1 MARASNL
8 TMCSFCGKSHAE
20 VRKLVAGPGVYICDS
35 CIKVCKGILDKETEG
50 DPAERQG
57 LTLRVPKPSEI
68 RRELDAHVIGQD
80 LAKRTLSVAVHNHY
94 KRIALEH
101 EGLQPGLLTEGL
113 ADVEMEKSNVL
124 LIGPT
129 GSGKTLLARTLA
141 RILDV
146 PFCIADA
153 TTLTEAG
160 YVGEDV
166 ENIVLRLLQNAD
178 YDVKKAEI
186 GIVYIDEID
195 KIGRKSDSASITRD
209 VSGEGVQQA
218 LLKILEGTTCS
229 VPPQGGR
236 KHPQQEYIQ
245 INTQNILF
253 ICGGAFFGLDKIVD
267 RRLGAKTL
275 GFHSTTVN
283 SSTVQMEA
291 SRLLESVEP
300 EDLLSFGMIPEFIGR
315 LPILTSLQQLT
326 ETELI
331 KVLTEPRN
339 ALVKQFTKLLAMDD
353 ITLTV
358 TKDALSALAES
369 AVKKGTGARALR
381 TLLEKIM
388 LDVMYEAPDR
398 DDLVG
403 VTLNRAVVEGRRS
416 ALIRRRQDKN
426 AA

>member
-1 MARASNL
+1 
-8 TMCSFCGKSHAE
+8 
-20 VRKLVAGPGVYICDS
+20 
-35 CIKVCKGILDKETEG
+35 
-50 DPAERQG
+50 
-57 LTLRVPKPSEI
+57 
-68 RRELDAHVIGQD
+68 
-80 LAKRTLSVAVHNHY
+80 
-94 KRIALEH
+94 
-101 EGLQPGLLTEGL
+101 
-113 ADVEMEKSNVL
+113 
-124 LIGPT
+124 
-129 GSGKTLLARTLA
+129 
-141 RILDV
+141 
-146 PFCIADA
+146 
-153 TTLTEAG
+153 
-160 YVGEDV
+160 
-166 ENIVLRLLQNAD
+166 
-178 YDVKKAEI
+178 
-186 GIVYIDEID
+186 
-195 KIGRKSDSASITRD
+195 
-209 VSGEGVQQA
+209 
-218 LLKILEGTTCS
+218 
-229 VPPQGGR
+229 
-236 KHPQQEYIQ
+236 
-245 INTQNILF
+245 
-253 ICGGAFFGLDKIVD
+253 
-267 RRLGAKTL
+267 
-275 GFHSTTVN
+275 
-283 SSTVQMEA
+283 MEA